1 MCAPRCSQRVHADCH
16 ENRKNLRMKVCASRR
31 RVIVGALTLVAAT
44 GCASL
49 DPRAIMLSQS
59 ELQSLLERQFPRQ
72 QRVME
77 LLDVSLTKPSLRLV
91 PERNRIVTALDLAA
105 TERLSGRS
113 LRGSLAIEHALR
125 FEPSDATV
133 RLANVKVDAIQLE
146 LAGTPLSGQ
155 AARLGG
161 LLAERLLD
169 DFVIYRVG
177 DDKRAMLARSGV
189 NNADVAVTGRGV
201 ELKFRP

>member
-1 MCAPRCSQRVHADCH
+1 MTRPSD
-16 ENRKNLRMKVCASRR
+16 RR
-31 RVIVGALTLVAAT
+31 RLLIVALAALAAS

-49 DPRAIMLSQS
+49 DPRRITLSQA

-91 PERNRIVTALDLAA
+91 PERNRLATALDMAA

-113 LRGSLAIEHALR
+113 LRGNLAIEHALR
-125 FEPSDATV
+125 YEPSDATV
-133 RLANVKVDAIQLE
+133 RLTNVKVDAIQLE

-169 DFVIYRVG
+169 DFVVYRVS
-177 DDKRAMLARSGV
+177 DDKRALLARSGV
-189 NNADVAVTGRGV
+189 NNADVAVTARGV
-201 ELKFRP
+201 ELKFVP

>member
-1 MCAPRCSQRVHADCH
+1 MLLATKTERTFMPI
-16 ENRKNLRMKVCASRR
+16 RR
-31 RVIVGALTLVAAT
+31 RCLLPGLLALGAAA
-44 GCASL
+44 GCASF
-49 DPRAIMLSQS
+49 DPRHVTLSQS

-91 PERNRIVTALDLAA
+91 PERNRIATALDLAA

-125 FEPSDATV
+125 FEPSDGTV

-177 DDKRAMLARSGV
+177 DDKRAVLSRAGV
-189 NNADVAVTGRGV
+189 NNADVAVTSNGV